1 MEMKA
6 VFVISIIALLLLSS
20 SLVASGA
27 FATKSP
33 KEIDTYPPIHVKRS
47 GTAAPTGLLPIQIAH
62 AYGFDKLSCYG
73 SKSCGSGQTIAI
85 VDAYDDPNIES
96 DLATFDTQF
105 GFPSCTTANGCFT
118 KATPQ
123 GLPVG
128 NTGWALEESLDVEWA
143 HAIAPGAKIILVEAK
158 NSFLSSL
165 LSAVDYAASQP
176 NVHQVSMSWGGSEF
190 SGESS
195 YDYHFSVSGVSF
207 TASSGDSGAGILYPA
222 ASPYVVSVGGT
233 TLNVDSSGN
242 VLSETA
248 WSGSGGGLSSFELKP
263 SYQSGFNPYSGRG
276 VPDVSYDADP
286 NTGVPV
292 YDSYGYGGWVQVGGT
307 SVGAPQWATISAIV
321 NSGGGQLSSISFG
334 TSTALYKAATGPA
347 YSANYRDITS
357 GSNGACGTLCTA
369 GLGYD
374 FVTGLGSP
382 LTNNLIPYLQP
393 SLTPDFAISASPSSL
408 TINSGSSGSST
419 ITVTSL
425 NGFTGTV
432 SLVASSTLGTSLNPT
447 SISGGAGTSQLSIT
461 VPANTAGGTYTVT
474 VTGTSSSLTHSTT
487 VTVTVPTAPSAPQNL
502 VAIGGNSQVTLS
514 WSAPSSN
521 GGSTITGYKIYRS
534 TTSGAETFLTQVGNV
549 LTYADSGLT
558 NGVAY
563 YYKVTAVN
571 SVGESSQSN
580 EANATPT
587 ASVPTLH
594 VSSITTKTQ
603 TLGGGNKKIDTFVT
617 VKDSNNMPVS
627 GATVSIKVTLPSG
640 SVLASSGTTDASGN
654 VMIVVGPTKEIG
666 SYTSCIDNV
675 VLAGFAFDGIKP
687 CVSGTLA

>member
-1 MEMKA
+1 MPKTILA
-6 VFVISIIALLLLSS
+6 ITIIALLLLSS
-20 SLVASGA
+20 SIVSSGA
-27 FATKSP
+27 FATESQ
-33 KEIDTYPPIHVKRS
+33 KEIDTHPPIHVKRS
-47 GTAAPTGLLPIQIAH
+47 GTVAPTGLLPAQITH

-73 SKSCGSGQTIAI
+73 GNTCGSGQTIAI

-96 DLATFDTQF
+96 DLTTFDSQF
-105 GFPSCTTANGCFT
+105 GLPSCTTANGCFT

-123 GLPVG
+123 GLPRG

-158 NSFLSSL
+158 NSYLSSL

-222 ASPYVVSVGGT
+222 ASPYIVSVGGT
-233 TLNVDSSGN
+233 TLNVDGSGN

-248 WSGSGGGLSSFELKP
+248 WSGSGGGVSSYESAP
-263 SYQSGFNPYSGRG
+263 IYQSGFNPYSGRG
-276 VPDVSYDADP
+276 IPDVSYDADP

-292 YDSYGYGGWVQVGGT
+292 YDSYGYGGWNQVGGT
-307 SVGAPQWATISAIV
+307 SAGAPQWAAISSIV
-321 NSGGGQLSSISFG
+321 NSGGGQLSSTSFG

-357 GSNGACGTLCTA
+357 GSNGACGILCNA

-419 ITVTSL
+419 ITVTSI

-432 SLVASSTLGTSLNPT
+432 SLSSSTGSTLGAPSLTISSGGAASTTLTIANPT
-447 SISGGAGTSQLSIT
+447 SS
-461 VPANTAGGTYTVT
+461 GTYTVT
-474 VTGTSSSLTHSTT
+474 GTSGSLTHSTI
-487 VTVTVPTAPSAPQNL
+487 VTVTVPIVPSAPQNL

-534 TTSGAETFLTQVGNV
+534 TTSGAEIFLTQVGNV

-580 EANATPT
+580 EVNATPT
-587 ASVPTLH
+587 VSVPTLH
-594 VSSITTKTQ
+594 VSSITTTTQ
-603 TLGGGNKKIDTFVT
+603 TLGAGNKKIDTFVT

-654 VMIVVGPTKEIG
+654 IMMVVGPTKEIG

-675 VLAGFAFDGIKP
+675 VLAGFTFDGIKP